1 MKEKKA
7 DIVLSK
13 CICELCEET
22 YTNHPNWLKEMPSS
36 DGEFARSDIGYNS
49 VTLMAAEY
57 KGRLWLAGY
66 VEDRR
71 YQAYAAGYYPRYCP
85 ECGKKLEN

>member
-1 MKEKKA
+1 MKEKKP

-22 YTNHPNWLKEMPSS
+22 YTKYPHWLKSMPSS
-36 DGEFARSDIGYNS
+36 DEMLRHRECGYNS
-49 VTLMAAEY
+49 ITLQAAEY

-85 ECGKKLEN
+85 ECGRKLEN